1 MFMFIV
7 FLVISLTGVAVNL
20 YIVYHI
26 LASQYQK
33 TIFDLGMVKI
43 NYVGVAKIN

>member
-1 MFMFIV
+1 MFLFIA
-7 FLVISLTGVAVNL
+7 FLVISLAGVAVNL